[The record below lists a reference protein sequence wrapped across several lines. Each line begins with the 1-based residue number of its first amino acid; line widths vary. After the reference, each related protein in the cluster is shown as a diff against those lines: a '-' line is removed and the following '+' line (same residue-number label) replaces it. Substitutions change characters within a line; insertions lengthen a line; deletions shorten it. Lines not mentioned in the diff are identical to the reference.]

1 MLIDL
6 NEDTLQDL
14 ISKKRESS
22 SSIFSSW
29 CGNCRIMKPKFKR
42 LASENDDYFCSC

>member
-22 SSIFSSW
+22 SSIFS
-29 CGNCRIMKPKFKR
+29 IMVVIV
-42 LASENDDYFCSC
+42 A

>member
-14 ISKKRESS
+14 ISKNEKS
-22 SSIFSSW
+22 SSIFSIVV
-29 CGNCRIMKPKFKR
+29 R
-42 LASENDDYFCSC
+42 

>member
-22 SSIFSSW
+22 SSIFPVV
-29 CGNCRIMKPKFKR
+29 R
-42 LASENDDYFCSC
+42 

>member
-14 ISKKRESS
+14 ISKRESS
-22 SSIFSSW
+22 SSIFS
-29 CGNCRIMKPKFKR
+29 I
-42 LASENDDYFCSC
+42 LVVIVE

>member
-14 ISKKRESS
+14 ISKNEKVVVQ
-22 SSIFSSW
+22 FS
-29 CGNCRIMKPKFKR
+29 
-42 LASENDDYFCSC
+42 ASGGIVA